1 MVRLPRI
8 PPRKRC
14 APDDISGEQASESRL
29 YAFSP
34 ETKEKLRKFRLGTSR
49 AKDPQAIIYII
60 DQKNQEIRPED
71 GEVYTKMEDLA
82 DELPDSSPRFIL
94 LSYPLTLKSGR
105 PSVPYVLLY
114 WLPENCN
121 PNSRMMYA
129 GAVELMRNTAQVNRV
144 IEVEE
149 EKDIISIESNLQ
161 GED

>member
-1 MVRLPRI
+1 M
-8 PPRKRC
+8 
-14 APDDISGEQASESRL
+14 ASESRL

-49 AKDPQAIIYII
+49 AKDPQAIIYVI

-105 PSVPYVLLY
+105 LSVPYVLLY

-129 GAVELMRNTAQVNRV
+129 GAVELMRNTAEVNRV
-144 IEVEE
+144 IEVKEE
-149 EKDIISIESNLQ
+149 DDIISIESKLQ
-161 GED
+161 SED